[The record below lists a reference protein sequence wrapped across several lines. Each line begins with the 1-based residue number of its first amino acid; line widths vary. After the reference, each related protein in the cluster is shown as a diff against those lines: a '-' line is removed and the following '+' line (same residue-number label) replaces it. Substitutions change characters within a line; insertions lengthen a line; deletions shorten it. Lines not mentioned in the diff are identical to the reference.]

1 MFHLRPLHWM
11 CAFDIL
17 QSKYQGFGFSS
28 APFSSLWW
36 LVKWNSDYVVNQGLG
51 KLSHD
56 RGRNI
61 LTWRIRFAQKRCF
74 QRPFVWSSVSWV
86 YANLDWL
93 VVSTPLKNISQLG
106 WLFPKY
112 GTIKTMFQTTN
123 QWMFPT
129 RRNEKAKW
137 LASARTSQWDPMDRL
152 QITRDLVAVISQQ
165 TYCWSKIKGHW
176 LSLDITRYHKL
187 LIPNC
192 PTDCPVTVLPGL
204 GIPGVIAAAAPEVPV
219 LNHGI
224 LQILERP
231 FGHLT
236 GNAMENEPFIWSS
249 CLTWRNIQFAMSNDQ
264 SLGGWDYILW
274 YLLVACSFYSFSMS
288 SNHIL
293 PVACLK
299 KMKPNLCCLH
309 PHCDRSPSMLHRTM
323 WLCFNPGIL
332 LEPHLYQ

>member
-152 QITRDLVAVISQQ
+152 RNHSRSSCSHFSTNILLVQNQ
-165 TYCWSKIKGHW
+165 RT
-176 LSLDITRYHKL
+176 LTITRYHKISQVADTQL
-187 LIPNC
+187 PNWLPSHC
-192 PTDCPVTVLPGL
+192 STRSWNSWSHCSRRSGSASVKSWDSADSGTTFWSFDWQCHGKRAIYMVFLFDMAKYPVRYVKWPEPRGMGL
-204 GIPGVIAAAAPEVPV
+204 HP
-219 LNHGI
+219 
-224 LQILERP
+224 
-231 FGHLT
+231 
-236 GNAMENEPFIWSS
+236 
-249 CLTWRNIQFAMSNDQ
+249 
-264 SLGGWDYILW
+264 
-274 YLLVACSFYSFSMS
+274 LVFACSMQ
-288 SNHIL
+288 
-293 PVACLK
+293 
-299 KMKPNLCCLH
+299 
-309 PHCDRSPSMLHRTM
+309 
-323 WLCFNPGIL
+323 L
-332 LEPHLYQ
+332 LFI